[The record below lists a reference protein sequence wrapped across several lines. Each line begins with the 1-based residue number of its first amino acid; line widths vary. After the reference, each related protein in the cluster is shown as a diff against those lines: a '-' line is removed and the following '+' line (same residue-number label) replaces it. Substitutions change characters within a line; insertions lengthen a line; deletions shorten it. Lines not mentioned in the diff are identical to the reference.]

1 MQSRE
6 ASRAHEIK
14 SRLIEWVKKISRRIW
29 VELHFTIIWYVLS
42 FNDSY
47 RYEINPIR
55 IMYTAN
61 SSILYGKEKTGR
73 ILGTWHQQFVNVS
86 GLPYS
91 KQI

>member
-6 ASRAHEIK
+6 TSRAHEIK
-14 SRLIEWVKKISRRIW
+14 SPLIEWVKKISRRIR

-47 RYEINPIR
+47 RYEINPIQ

-73 ILGTWHQQFVNVS
+73 ILGTWHQ
-86 GLPYS
+86 
-91 KQI
+91 